1 MNTNTHTAGLV
12 DLASFQHLEL
22 KHCHLVLCSVYF
34 WTHRW
39 SFAIFRCT
47 VKVDETL
54 GQRLMFT
61 LLNVLMSRLLRVE
74 TLRVSSG
81 RASQDTL
88 SLWTT
93 VSKKKK
99 KHTLLQ
105 THCCSARLFWRSS
118 ALIWNIFYSFIT
130 PSSGAAGDGHRGGC
144 FFFFFLKKCFCIDNK
159 GTFSVCTVFLKTDV
173 PSFRGNI
180 SARVSALVFSRA
192 LKGSQRWNWICCR
205 GSNTPLTI
213 WVEQSERP
221 RLCTLLSSV
230 QVWLNIF
237 KWMWAMRFCV
247 KRLLLVV
254 NEWMNEWRETFKIIN
269 VPLFEILLMNVW
281 SLFFFFCFC
290 MFTANRLPQKNSF
303 SVKSKWTCEKSDCY
317 SKI

>member
-1 MNTNTHTAGLV
+1 MYMNTHTHTAGLV

-99 KHTLLQ
+99 THSSPDSLLLCSVVLKIISVDLKH
-105 THCCSARLFWRSS
+105 
-118 ALIWNIFYSFIT
+118 FYSFIT

-144 FFFFFLKKCFCIDNK
+144 FFFFF
-159 GTFSVCTVFLKTDV
+159 
-173 PSFRGNI
+173 
-180 SARVSALVFSRA
+180 
-192 LKGSQRWNWICCR
+192 
-205 GSNTPLTI
+205 
-213 WVEQSERP
+213 
-221 RLCTLLSSV
+221 
-230 QVWLNIF
+230 
-237 KWMWAMRFCV
+237 
-247 KRLLLVV
+247 
-254 NEWMNEWRETFKIIN
+254 
-269 VPLFEILLMNVW
+269 
-281 SLFFFFCFC
+281 FF
-290 MFTANRLPQKNSF
+290 
-303 SVKSKWTCEKSDCY
+303 
-317 SKI
+317 

>member
-1 MNTNTHTAGLV
+1 MNTNKHTAGLV

-99 KHTLLQ
+99 NTLFSRLTVALLGCFEDHQRWSETFFIVLSLHHQEQQETVIVVAAFFLNFFLKEMFLYQQQGNFLCLYSVFKNRRAFVQGKHFCAGLSSRVFTCTKRITEMKLNLLSRIE
-105 THCCSARLFWRSS
+105 HSS
-118 ALIWNIFYSFIT
+118 DDLSRAERT
-130 PSSGAAGDGHRGGC
+130 PSS
-144 FFFFFLKKCFCIDNK
+144 LY
-159 GTFSVCTVFLKTDV
+159 TTV
-173 PSFRGNI
+173 
-180 SARVSALVFSRA
+180 
-192 LKGSQRWNWICCR
+192 
-205 GSNTPLTI
+205 
-213 WVEQSERP
+213 
-221 RLCTLLSSV
+221 LCTGVTEYL
-230 QVWLNIF
+230 
-237 KWMWAMRFCV
+237 
-247 KRLLLVV
+247 
-254 NEWMNEWRETFKIIN
+254 
-269 VPLFEILLMNVW
+269 
-281 SLFFFFCFC
+281 
-290 MFTANRLPQKNSF
+290 
-303 SVKSKWTCEKSDCY
+303 
-317 SKI
+317 